1 MQIGVPVSRLIAMDS
16 ASRRLC
22 ACIGYA
28 IRQAARE
35 KRQDVA
41 QPLWQALH
49 IMTTQNISREPIS
62 LWSALGLSEGEFP
75 ESALSAAGGSCGPK
89 AGQTFGFLDRTTQTE
104 VEVITH
110 GEFENIMQRNMER
123 LSTYQKTLEALSLRL
138 AGCEQLGET
147 VPVSGSESMS
157 ASSFSNPHGAGPYI
171 AGASADGRVV
181 DRGRL
186 HHSLSSIELLKDEHH
201 QRRLALKEQRR
212 AERASHVNECPGIS
226 HAAAKLVSVIVG

>member
-1 MQIGVPVSRLIAMDS
+1 MGPVLFHSWAGGVHEFGLGFRGLGVYGLGFYGHLGSSHFGSSTAIVATRPEWAELLQIGVLVSRLIAMDS

-49 IMTTQNISREPIS
+49 IMTTPDISREPIS

-75 ESALSAAGGSCGPK
+75 ESALSAVGGSCGPK
-89 AGQTFGFLDRTTQTE
+89 AGQTSYGFLDRTIQTE
-104 VEVITH
+104 VEVITR
-110 GEFENIMQRNMER
+110 GEFEKIMQRNMET

-138 AGCEQLGET
+138 ASCEQLG
-147 VPVSGSESMS
+147 G
-157 ASSFSNPHGAGPYI
+157 
-171 AGASADGRVV
+171 
-181 DRGRL
+181 DR
-186 HHSLSSIELLKDEHH
+186 
-201 QRRLALKEQRR
+201 
-212 AERASHVNECPGIS
+212 
-226 HAAAKLVSVIVG
+226 AAKWI

>member
-1 MQIGVPVSRLIAMDS
+1 MGVPVSRLIAMDS

-22 ACIGYA
+22 ACFGYA

-49 IMTTQNISREPIS
+49 IMTTPDISREPIS

-89 AGQTFGFLDRTTQTE
+89 AGQTSFGFLDRTIQTE
-104 VEVITH
+104 VEVITR
-110 GEFENIMQRNMER
+110 GEFEIIMQRNMET

-138 AGCEQLGET
+138 ASCEQLGET

-186 HHSLSSIELLKDEHH
+186 HRSLSSIERLKDEHH

-212 AERASHVNECPGIS
+212 AERASHVNECPSIS
-226 HAAAKLVSVIVG
+226 HAGAN